1 MKKMTYFKLDIK
13 GSSLK
18 SYISSVR
25 LCKALTMTVFFSYL
39 RAADA
44 VITGHVDN
52 IITYHMNNISNGKGG
67 KPQLPLVRK
76 DITELCLL

>member
-1 MKKMTYFKLDIK
+1 MQSFDWLF
-13 GSSLK
+13 SSH
-18 SYISSVR
+18 
-25 LCKALTMTVFFSYL
+25 L

-52 IITYHMNNISNGKGG
+52 IITYHLNNISNGKGG

-76 DITELCLL
+76 DITEVWLH